1 MDKLKSQLDVIKITG
16 DDAETFIQGQ
26 ITNDI
31 KIISDAKKSIYS
43 GYCSPKGRLLAIFF
57 ITKIKT
63 NYFLFCP
70 PCISKS
76 ISQRLMM
83 FVLRSDVEITWSPKN
98 IDYFLIDKKNIKK
111 FYSDHIFLPTKNME
125 TTLNPSE
132 SVAITLIDGFEP
144 YFFILGDKKETS
156 DVIGETIKVMD
167 QDDFYSWNEIQVEN
181 NIPNIF
187 NETQD
192 IFIPQSLNLDLINA
206 INFNK
211 GCYTGQEVVAR
222 THYLGKPKRRLY
234 SGCAELLEL
243 PKLGSDILLGDEK
256 VGSLVNFYKKKNNA
270 FKILIELRIEK
281 AGSHLTLDGK
291 EIASI
296 EMKK

>member
-57 ITKIKT
+57 ITKIKKD
-63 NYFLFCP
+63 YFLFCP

-83 FVLRSDVEITWSPKN
+83 FVLRSDVEITCSPKN
-98 IDYFLIDKKNIKK
+98 IDYYLIHKKNIKK
-111 FYSDHIFLPTKNME
+111 FNSDHMFLPKKNME
-125 TTLNPSE
+125 TTLNPNE
-132 SVAITLIDGFEP
+132 SVSITMIDSFEP
-144 YFFILGDKKETS
+144 YFFILGDKKETL
-156 DVIGETIKVMD
+156 DFIEDMN
-167 QDDFYSWNEIQVEN
+167 QDDFYSWNEIQIEN

-206 INFNK
+206 INFKK

-234 SGCAELLEL
+234 SGCVGLLEL
-243 PKLGSDILLGDEK
+243 PKIGSDILVGDEK
-256 VGSLVNFYKKKNNA
+256 VGCLVNFYKKKNNV

-281 AGSHLTLDGK
+281 TESHPTLDGK
-291 EIASI
+291 EIVSI
-296 EMKK
+296 EMKN

>member
-31 KIISDAKKSIYS
+31 KIVSDAKKSIYS

-57 ITKIKT
+57 ITKIKK
-63 NYFLFCP
+63 NYFLLCP

-76 ISQRLMM
+76 ISQRLTM
-83 FVLRSDVEITWSPKN
+83 FVLRSDVEITCSPKN
-98 IDYFLIDKKNIKK
+98 IDYYLIDKKNIKK
-111 FYSDHIFLPTKNME
+111 FNSDHMFLPKKNME
-125 TTLNPSE
+125 TTLNPNE
-132 SVAITLIDGFEP
+132 SVSITMIDGFEP
-144 YFFILGDKKETS
+144 YYFILGDKKETL
-156 DVIGETIKVMD
+156 DVISEIIKDMN
-167 QDDFYSWNEIQVEN
+167 QDEFYSWNEIQIEN

-206 INFNK
+206 INFKK

-234 SGCAELLEL
+234 SGCVELLEL
-243 PKLGSDILLGDEK
+243 PKLGSDILVDDEK
-256 VGSLVNFYKKKNNA
+256 VGCLVNFYKKKNNV

-281 AGSHLTLDGK
+281 AESHLTLDGK
-291 EIASI
+291 EIVTI